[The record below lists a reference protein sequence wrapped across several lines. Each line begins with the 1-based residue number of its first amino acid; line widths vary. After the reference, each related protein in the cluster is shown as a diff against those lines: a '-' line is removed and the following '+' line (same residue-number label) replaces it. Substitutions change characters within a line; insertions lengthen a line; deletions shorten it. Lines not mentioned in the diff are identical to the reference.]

1 VVYEGVFFVP
11 FRFPFSFR
19 PFLFPVSRDIIVL
32 LHSTSLLFI
41 SSLFLRHVIFLDTHL
56 LFFST
61 SMYSS
66 ITQSSPTPS
75 SFSISTHRL
84 HTPVPGAEP
93 SI

>member
-19 PFLFPVSRDIIVL
+19 PFLFPVFRDIIVL
-32 LHSTSLLFI
+32 LHPTSLLLAL
-41 SSLFLRHVIFLDTHL
+41 SLFLRHVVFLDAQL

-66 ITQSSPTPS
+66 ITQSS
-75 SFSISTHRL
+75 FSISTYRL

-93 SI
+93 SV